1 MPRGIYKRKKNV
13 KYGRPLKKL
22 TAEQQLMDK
31 ANKLDDVKLHK
42 FINGDG
48 FFMDGND
55 RDSANKYYYRGI
67 IGPPLEPSEAIAQ
80 ADAAKTARVD
90 NKILI
95 HAKLAA
101 LESIINEIKSHM
113 EAL

>member
-13 KYGRPLKKL
+13 KYGRPRKS
-22 TAEQQLMDK
+22 LMETI
-31 ANKLDDVKLHK
+31 DDSFKEAQSTGIIHS
-42 FINGDG
+42 NRGDG
-48 FFMDGND
+48 
-55 RDSANKYYYRGI
+55 
-67 IGPPLEPSEAIAQ
+67 L
-80 ADAAKTARVD
+80 
-90 NKILI
+90 ILI